1 MDVEHPV
8 FAITPSV
15 APCSRSRLVN
25 AKATE
30 RSVEVAIR
38 PSKKSR
44 RRDPIGCGPAKKT
57 AFLRND

>member
-15 APCSRSRLVN
+15 APFSRSRLVD
-25 AKATE
+25 AKAAE
-30 RSVEVAIR
+30 RSVEVAIWS
-38 PSKKSR
+38 SKNSR
-44 RRDPIGCGPAKKT
+44 RRDPAGHGRAKKT